1 VISLLIEPEELAAG
15 RARVA
20 GDAYRHLFRAR
31 RVEAGARLRVTD
43 GRGGARWGVVER
55 VESAAAWLALGDEA
69 PANEAALRLELFVP
83 LPKPERAA
91 WLVEKATEVGVAAVR
106 FVSAERAPRGVGE
119 GRLGRLRR
127 IAAQAVEQSQ
137 RAVVPAVSGAHDWS
151 EVAALVAGLPQRY
164 LLDAAA
170 PDASAAL
177 ARRPAAGPAALFV
190 GPEGG
195 FTEGERQ
202 DLQRLGCA
210 PLGLGPRVLRL
221 ETAAVVGA
229 GLLIANTAT

>member
-1 VISLLIEPEELAAG
+1 VISLLIEPEELAGG
-15 RARVA
+15 RARIA

-43 GRGGARWGVVER
+43 GRGRARGGVVER
-55 VESAAAWLALGDEA
+55 VEATAAWLALGDEA

-151 EVAALVAGLPQRY
+151 EVAALLAGLPQRY

-170 PDASAAL
+170 PAAVGL
-177 ARRPAAGPAALFV
+177 RPATGRAALFV

-195 FTEGERQ
+195 FTESERQ
-202 DLQRLGCA
+202 DLERLGCA

-229 GLLIANTAT
+229 GLLIANSAT

>member
-15 RARVA
+15 RARIA

-43 GRGGARWGVVER
+43 GRGRARWGVVER
-55 VESAAAWLALGDEA
+55 VEATAAWLALGDEA

-170 PDASAAL
+170 PAA
-177 ARRPAAGPAALFV
+177 AGRPPAAGPAALFV

-195 FTEGERQ
+195 FTEGEHQ

-229 GLLIANTAT
+229 GLLIANTVT